1 MASSTASPP
10 SPSAT
15 PPVAP
20 KGASGADNLSLAEM
34 LRVMDMARSLR
45 DERAAVERE
54 FNADETRALLREK
67 LLASTK
73 VSGDTITSAEVDA
86 AIELYFNNLHTYRDP
101 PLRFEVILAHLYV
114 RRWLLLWSG
123 IGLVVLGTVLWR
135 TVPTMTPAA
144 RQARVEAQ
152 AASGVEKLLSL
163 CQAEAIEPAAKEQ
176 VAQIARELAAAR
188 KAGSA
193 GGATSIQP
201 IHDLETRLLQL
212 RRQMSE
218 EYEVHVVAERGRKS
232 GIDRYF
238 QDPKVKD
245 AEKVPSWYAI
255 VEARNPRGQLLTR
268 RIRNS
273 ETDKSADVQTWGER
287 IPREVFERLKADKK
301 DGVLNET
308 LFSVK
313 RRGYL
318 NEEVRMPGPDGKPLT
333 STGQITAW

>member
-1 MASSTASPP
+1 MVPTAVSPP
-10 SPSAT
+10 SPST
-15 PPVAP
+15 PPPAP
-20 KGASGADNLSLAEM
+20 PTGTPGADNLSLEEM
-34 LRVMDMARSLR
+34 LRVMDMARSVR

-73 VSGDTITSAEVDA
+73 ISGDTITPAEVDA

-101 PLRFEVILAHLYV
+101 PLRFEVFLAHLYV

-123 IGLVVLGTVLWR
+123 VGVVILGTVLWR
-135 TVPTMTPAA
+135 TVPNMTPAS
-144 RQARVEAQ
+144 RQARAEAQ
-152 AASGVEKLLSL
+152 ASAEVDRLLAT
-163 CQAEAIEPAAKEQ
+163 CTAEAVEPAAKEQ
-176 VAQIARELAAAR
+176 VAQIGRELAAA
-188 KAGSA
+188 KGAGNA
-193 GGATSIQP
+193 GGASIQT
-201 IHDLETRLLQL
+201 IRDLETRLLQL
-212 RRQMSE
+212 RRQMNE

-238 QDPKVKD
+238 RDPKVPGS
-245 AEKVPSWYAI
+245 EKVPSWYAI

-273 ETDKSADVQTWGER
+273 ETDKSVDVQTWGER
-287 IPREVFERLKADKK
+287 VPKEVYERLKADKK

-308 LFSVK
+308 LFSIK
-313 RRGYL
+313 RRGFL

>member
-1 MASSTASPP
+1 M
-10 SPSAT
+10 
-15 PPVAP
+15 
-20 KGASGADNLSLAEM
+20 
-34 LRVMDMARSLR
+34 MDMARTLR

-73 VSGDTITSAEVDA
+73 ISGDTITPAEVDA

-101 PLRFEVILAHLYV
+101 PLRFEVFLAHLYV

-123 IGLVVLGTVLWR
+123 VGLVILGTVLWR
-135 TVPTMTPAA
+135 TVPNMTPAS
-144 RQARVEAQ
+144 RQARAEAQ
-152 AASGVEKLLSL
+152 ASAEVDRLLAT
-163 CQAEAIEPAAKEQ
+163 CTAEAVEPAAKEQ
-176 VAQIARELAAAR
+176 VAQIGRELAAA
-188 KAGSA
+188 KGAGSA
-193 GGATSIQP
+193 GGGSTQT

-212 RRQMSE
+212 RRQMNE

-238 QDPKVKD
+238 RDPKVPGS
-245 AEKVPSWYAI
+245 EKVPSWYAI

-273 ETDKSADVQTWGER
+273 ETDKSSDVQTWGER
-287 IPREVFERLKADKK
+287 VPKEVYERLKADKK

-308 LFSVK
+308 LFSIK
-313 RRGYL
+313 RRGSL

>member
-1 MASSTASPP
+1 
-10 SPSAT
+10 
-15 PPVAP
+15 
-20 KGASGADNLSLAEM
+20 
-34 LRVMDMARSLR
+34 MDMARGLR

-67 LLASTK
+67 LLASTRI
-73 VSGDTITSAEVDA
+73 SGDTITPAEVDA

-101 PLRFEVILAHLYV
+101 PLRFEVLLAHLYV

-123 IGLVVLGTVLWR
+123 VGLVVAGTVLWR

-144 RQARVEAQ
+144 RQARVEVQ

-188 KAGSA
+188 KAG
-193 GGATSIQP
+193 GAASIQP

-218 EYEVHVVAERGRKS
+218 EYEVHVVADRSRKS

-238 QDPKVKD
+238 RDPKVPG

-268 RIRNS
+268 KIRNS
-273 ETDKSADVQTWGER
+273 ETDKSTDVQTWGER
-287 IPREVFERLKADKK
+287 IPREVYERLKADKK